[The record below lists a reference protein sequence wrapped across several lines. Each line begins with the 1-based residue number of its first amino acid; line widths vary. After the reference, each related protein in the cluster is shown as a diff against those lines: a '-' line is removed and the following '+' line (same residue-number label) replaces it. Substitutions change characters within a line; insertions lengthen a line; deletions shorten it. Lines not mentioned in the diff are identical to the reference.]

1 MVRVSYWRR
10 LAIVVLGT
18 LVVATDV
25 ARGQTASAPAEED
38 AVLQALVAEALAR
51 NPDLHAVQSAI
62 AAAQTRTVAAQARP
76 DPMVSMT
83 YTNDGWA
90 PSLGSMAMTT
100 LGFMVS
106 QEFPYSGKRQLRADL
121 ATSQARQIEPQLTRA
136 SLAIGAAVKRAYYGL
151 LLARELQSLTAEQ
164 RELWTQIEVVAR
176 SRYAV
181 GQGAQ
186 QDVLR
191 VQVEVTRIEQRAI
204 EQAAEAE
211 LRLAEINRLLARPLD
226 TPIATP
232 ARLTLRPLSGTAQD
246 AFERA
251 RTISPE
257 LAGGRLAIDTERAAL
272 AVARRD
278 FKPDFTIQG
287 GYMNRGGLDAMWL
300 AGVGMTLP
308 FNKKA
313 RESAVANAEIRAR
326 GGAHAVESMA
336 LQLQYRTNERF
347 TRAKTA
353 EKIVA
358 LYDGGIVPQ
367 DQMTVEAAV
376 ANYQS
381 GKVPFVS
388 VLEAMGALYT
398 DRWTRAGLVADHARL
413 LASLAEASLDSTPDM
428 TAAASAI
435 TTSFGAGPAGSMTG
449 GMGGR

>member
-18 LVVATDV
+18 LVVATGV

-136 SLAIGAAVKRAYYGL
+136 RLAIEAAVKRAYYGL
-151 LLARELQSLTAEQ
+151 LVARELQSLTTEQ

-211 LRLAEINRLLARPLD
+211 LRLAEINRLLARSLD

-257 LAGGRLAIDTERAAL
+257 LAGGRLAIDTERATLAL
-272 AVARRD
+272 ARRE

-313 RESAVANAEIRAR
+313 RESAVANAEIRAQ
-326 GGAHAVESMA
+326 GGAHVIESMA

-347 TRAKTA
+347 TRAKAA
-353 EKIVA
+353 EQIVA
-358 LYDGGIVPQ
+358 LYDGGVVPQ

-388 VLEAMGALYT
+388 VLEAMTALYA

-413 LASLAEASLDSTPDM
+413 LASLHEASLDSTPDVT
-428 TAAASAI
+428 TAAGPVAAGAS
-435 TTSFGAGPAGSMTG
+435 TGQAGPMSG
-449 GMGGR
+449 GMSGK